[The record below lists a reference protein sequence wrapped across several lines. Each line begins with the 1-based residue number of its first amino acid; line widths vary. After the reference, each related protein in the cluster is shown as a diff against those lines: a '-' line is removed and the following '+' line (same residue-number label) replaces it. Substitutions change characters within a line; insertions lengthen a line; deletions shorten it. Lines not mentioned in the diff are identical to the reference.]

1 MAPFHWALVL
11 FGHADR
17 EKFAILGRFFT
28 FFSFWREKKKKN
40 ENVGPSRVISGE
52 FSGDVG
58 LNRSIC
64 GTEAKRKK
72 ISPKIVKFSRSLSV
86 SLGLSLVNSRA
97 ISGDFG
103 CFRSSFGHFSV
114 TVGHRRP
121 FSVKVGQIRP
131 KLVYFG
137 LFRSDSGPLVFFTHG
152 RIFTTKT
159 LSVMAFWSR
168 FDSVFWQ
175 FYLLGPIKYNKLQ

>member
-1 MAPFHWALVL
+1 MKTGRNLRFSCNFSVL
-11 FGHADR
+11 EA
-17 EKFAILGRFFT
+17 
-28 FFSFWREKKKKN
+28 KN

-52 FSGDVG
+52 FLGDVG

-86 SLGLSLVNSRA
+86 SLGLSRVNSRA

-131 KLVYFG
+131 K
-137 LFRSDSGPLVFFTHG
+137 
-152 RIFTTKT
+152 
-159 LSVMAFWSR
+159 SV
-168 FDSVFWQ
+168 
-175 FYLLGPIKYNKLQ
+175 